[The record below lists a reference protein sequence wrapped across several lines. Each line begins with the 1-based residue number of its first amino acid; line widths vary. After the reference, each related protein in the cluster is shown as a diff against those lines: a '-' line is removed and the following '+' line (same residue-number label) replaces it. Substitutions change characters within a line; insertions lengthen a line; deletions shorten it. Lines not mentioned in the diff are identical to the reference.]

1 MEDFYVVENKEFD
14 KMSYTTSKRLILQL
28 NETINHLRQDWVN
41 LNNKITEA
49 SSKLDAI
56 EKISK
61 KVMEEKMKFQSD
73 NYEKKKKNVLEVLD
87 TDKLDSTEK
96 NKKIYDSDILEKYK
110 NLLKHK
116 ATAVKPTQYQCT
128 FKKCGKI
135 FYHPVKLKRHSYCH
149 GERSVKII
157 IFC

>member
-14 KMSYTTSKRLILQL
+14 KMSYTTSRRLILQL
-28 NETINHLRQDWVN
+28 NETINHLRQHWVN

-56 EKISK
+56 EKIRK

-73 NYEKKKKNVLEVLD
+73 NYDKKMKNVLDVLD

-96 NKKIYDSDILEKYK
+96 NKKIYDSDILEKY
-110 NLLKHK
+110 
-116 ATAVKPTQYQCT
+116 
-128 FKKCGKI
+128 
-135 FYHPVKLKRHSYCH
+135 
-149 GERSVKII
+149 
-157 IFC
+157 